1 MNDEPHRSLRDQRAA
16 LLDIPFPDPLNEA
29 AGRARRHTLDW
40 LTSFGLLSGAAATE
54 EYDALRLERLMAYFY
69 PEAAP
74 EDLELATD
82 LNGWFFV
89 FDDQFDTKLGRRP
102 ERIAPLVDALLCA
115 LDDASTVTTVRAG
128 PLAAAFRD
136 VWVRATAGM
145 PEHWR
150 LRFREH
156 WREYLCAYEW
166 EALHRTSEATPT
178 LADFLAKRRHSIGV
192 QPCLDLAERCGGR
205 TVPDALHGALPV
217 AVLRELTAD
226 VVLFVNDL
234 VSLEKELAA
243 DDVNNSVLVLR
254 ARAGCSLEEAVRR
267 VARLANARVARFRQ
281 LEAALPDF
289 LTAEAAPPE
298 VRHGVERYTEAM
310 RRLMRGNLS
319 WSLETPRYADTGAGA
334 VAHGRPRPWTG
345 LL

>member
-1 MNDEPHRSLRDQRAA
+1 MNGEPHRSLRDQRAA
-16 LLDIPFPDPLNEA
+16 LLDIPFPDPLNKA

-40 LTSFGLLSGAAATE
+40 LAAFGLLSGTAATR

-69 PEAAP
+69 PDAAP
-74 EDLELATD
+74 DDLELATD

-89 FDDQFDTKLGRRP
+89 FDDQFDTTLGRSP
-102 ERIAPLVDALLCA
+102 ARIPPLVDALLCA
-115 LDDASTVTTVRAG
+115 LDDGPREATVRAG

-145 PEHWR
+145 PDHWR
-150 LRFREH
+150 RRFRAH

-166 EALHRTSEATPT
+166 EARHRTSGATLS
-178 LADFLAKRRHSIGV
+178 LADFLSLRRRSIGV
-192 QPCLDLAERCGGR
+192 QPCLDLAERCGGYS
-205 TVPDALHGALPV
+205 VPDALHGALPV

-254 ARAGCSLEEAVRR
+254 SRAGCSMEEAVRR
-267 VARLANARVARFRQ
+267 VARLANARVARFQQ
-281 LEAALPDF
+281 LAAALPAF
-289 LTAEAAPPE
+289 LDGESAAPA
-298 VRHGVERYTEAM
+298 VRHGVARYTDAM
-310 RRLMRGNLS
+310 RALMRGNLS
-319 WSLETPRYADTGAGA
+319 WSLETPRYADTGTGA